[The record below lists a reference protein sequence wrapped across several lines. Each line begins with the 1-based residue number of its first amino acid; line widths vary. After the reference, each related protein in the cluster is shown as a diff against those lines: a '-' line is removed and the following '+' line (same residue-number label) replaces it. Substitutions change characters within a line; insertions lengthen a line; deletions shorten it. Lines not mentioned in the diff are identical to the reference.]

1 MQIYIDGDACPKLI
15 KQVLFKAIERCQI
28 QTVIVAN
35 SWLQLPISKFLKLI
49 IVPSGF
55 DEADNY
61 IVKQVQSGDLV
72 ISSDIPLADQAIAKG
87 ATVLSPYGKL
97 LTAQNI
103 KSALATRNLMAQ
115 LRDDRVISG
124 GPSILNSTYVKL
136 FAQHLDKILATNK
149 S

>member
-1 MQIYIDGDACPKLI
+1 MQIYIDGNACPKLI

-28 QTVIVAN
+28 HSVIVAN
-35 SWLQLPISKFLKLI
+35 SWLQLPISTFLKLI
-49 IVPSGF
+49 IVASGF

-61 IVKQVQSGDLV
+61 IVEKVQSGDLV

-124 GPSILNSTYVKL
+124 GPSTLNATYVKL
-136 FAQHLDKILATNK
+136 FAQHLDKILANNK
-149 S
+149 N

>member
-1 MQIYIDGDACPKLI
+1 MKIYIDGDACPKVI
-15 KQVLFKAIERCQI
+15 KQIVFKAASRCQI
-28 QTVIVAN
+28 HTVIVAN
-35 SWLQLPISKFLKLI
+35 SWLQLPVSPFIKL
-49 IVPSGF
+49 VTVASGF

-61 IVKQVQSGDLV
+61 IVEQVQTGDLV
-72 ISSDIPLADQAIAKG
+72 ISSDIPLADQAITNG

-115 LRDDRVISG
+115 LRDDGVISG
-124 GPSILNSTYVKL
+124 GPSALDASYVKL